1 MQQKGDEAVPTND
14 GRQRASEEEAA
25 TPGKLRKT
33 KRGHLN
39 IAVIV
44 MLFIVT
50 LMILVLL
57 FDLLTTRGLFRG

>member
-14 GRQRASEEEAA
+14 DRQRAGEEEVA

-33 KRGHLN
+33 GRGHVN

-44 MLFIVT
+44 MLSIVT
-50 LMILVLL
+50 LMILALL
-57 FDLLTTRGLFRG
+57 FDLLTTSGLLRR